1 MKDKVTHIIATIALL
16 LLFIGG
22 IWESWS
28 WFNLQNDIT
37 RINAEN
43 ERLDARN
50 QNWINLVDSIYSL
63 GDTSLSSSQLVIRD
77 LLQIYRQ
84 DTQRLADLYFI
95 KGNIEYQK
103 DQIDEAINSLS
114 TSKIFSKAETPKHLA
129 LMGGCLV
136 KKGDF
141 DIAKQYLALASQK
154 NHSYKWHL
162 GNFFEIIGD
171 KNKAIQEYAELLQ
184 KDSITYRICR
194 QRLTELEKENPQF
207 LNSIQYDDDRNR
219 IFLKRGKLHI
229 DI

>member
-22 IWESWS
+22 FWESWS

-95 KGNIEYQK
+95 KGN
-103 DQIDEAINSLS
+103 
-114 TSKIFSKAETPKHLA
+114 
-129 LMGGCLV
+129 
-136 KKGDF
+136 
-141 DIAKQYLALASQK
+141 
-154 NHSYKWHL
+154 
-162 GNFFEIIGD
+162 
-171 KNKAIQEYAELLQ
+171 
-184 KDSITYRICR
+184 
-194 QRLTELEKENPQF
+194 
-207 LNSIQYDDDRNR
+207 
-219 IFLKRGKLHI
+219 
-229 DI
+229 